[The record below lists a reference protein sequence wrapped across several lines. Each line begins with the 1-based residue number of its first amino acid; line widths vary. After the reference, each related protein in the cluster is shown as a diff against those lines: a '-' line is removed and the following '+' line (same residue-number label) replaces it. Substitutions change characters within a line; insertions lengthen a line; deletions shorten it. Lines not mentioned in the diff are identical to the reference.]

1 VSCYSLLQWDIDL
14 WRAGASLLF
23 CIALQE
29 LLKLKMFAQEKNGV
43 RQIVRSSGGQ
53 RKLHTIHAL
62 LRGRI
67 FVGQF
72 QAKGETY
79 DFSFVPAEAS
89 IAQQK
94 CVLRGRFSVK
104 PPKQSLRFTDQV
116 EAVLVATQGA
126 VGASPVRR
134 QLLTGTAQTAEIA
147 TPEQKLEQEKGPE
160 TELQPGLHAF
170 DPPKRDSLG
179 RPTVESTDALSFV
192 GVLYFHLSP
201 LDGEAL
207 GIPLDVSKVQLGGRL
222 APTDNRTRD
231 LQFLFSDL
239 VMALSDNSDS
249 EATNSCLAGINSILQ
264 E

>member
-1 VSCYSLLQWDIDL
+1 
-14 WRAGASLLF
+14 
-23 CIALQE
+23 
-29 LLKLKMFAQEKNGV
+29 MFVQEKNRA
-43 RQIVRSSGGQ
+43 RQVPGSPSEQ
-53 RKLHTIHAL
+53 RKLHSVHAL

-72 QAKGETY
+72 QANGETY

-94 CVLRGRFSVK
+94 FVLSGRFSVK
-104 PPKQSLRFTDQV
+104 PPQQSLRFTDHV
-116 EAVLVATQGA
+116 EAHLVATQGG
-126 VGASPVRR
+126 VGVSPVRR
-134 QLLTGTAQTAEIA
+134 QLLTGTAQTAQIA
-147 TPEQKLEQEKGPE
+147 TSDQKLEQEKGPE

-170 DPPKRDSLG
+170 DTPKADALG
-179 RPTVESTDALSFV
+179 RPTVESTDALAFV

-222 APTDNRTRD
+222 ASTDDRARD
-231 LQFLFSDL
+231 LQLLFSEL
-239 VMALSDNSDS
+239 VITMAGDS
-249 EATNSCLAGINSILQ
+249 NNEAANDCLVGINRILQ

>member
-1 VSCYSLLQWDIDL
+1 MFLQ
-14 WRAGASLLF
+14 A
-23 CIALQE
+23 
-29 LLKLKMFAQEKNGV
+29 KNGV
-43 RQIVRSSGGQ
+43 TQVRQSGPG
-53 RKLHTIHAL
+53 KLHTLHAL

-79 DFSFVPAEAS
+79 DFSFGLTKAS
-89 IAQQK
+89 IVEGK
-94 CVLRGRFSVK
+94 CVLSGRFSVK
-104 PPKQSLRFTDQV
+104 PPKQSLRFSDNV
-116 EAVLVATQGA
+116 EARLVAAQGG
-126 VGASPVRR
+126 VGASPIRR
-134 QLLTGTAQTAEIA
+134 QLLTGTAQTAQIA

-160 TELQPGLHAF
+160 TDLQPGLHSF
-170 DPPKRDSLG
+170 ESPKRDALG

-222 APTDNRTRD
+222 APTDERARD
-231 LQFLFSDL
+231 LQLLFSDL
-239 VMALSDNSDS
+239 VMAVSDNS
-249 EATNSCLAGINSILQ
+249 EGETVNSCLKGINRILQ

>member
-1 VSCYSLLQWDIDL
+1 MFVQKKN
-14 WRAGASLLF
+14 RAIQVPGSTR
-23 CIALQE
+23 E
-29 LLKLKMFAQEKNGV
+29 
-43 RQIVRSSGGQ
+43 Q

-72 QAKGETY
+72 QARAETY
-79 DFSFVPAEAS
+79 DFSFMPAEAS

-94 CVLRGRFSVK
+94 FVLSGRVSVK
-104 PPKQSLRFTDQV
+104 PPQQSLRFTDQV
-116 EAVLVATQGA
+116 EAHLVATQCG
-126 VGASPVRR
+126 VGVSPVRR
-134 QLLTGTAQTAEIA
+134 QLLTGTAQTAQTA
-147 TPEQKLEQEKGPE
+147 TSDQKLEQEGGPE

-170 DPPKRDSLG
+170 DSPKRDALG
-179 RPTVESTDALSFV
+179 RPTVESTDELGFV

-222 APTDNRTRD
+222 APTDDRARD
-231 LQFLFSDL
+231 LQLLFSDL
-239 VMALSDNSDS
+239 VMALDAEHPDNETAND
-249 EATNSCLAGINSILQ
+249 CLVRINRILK